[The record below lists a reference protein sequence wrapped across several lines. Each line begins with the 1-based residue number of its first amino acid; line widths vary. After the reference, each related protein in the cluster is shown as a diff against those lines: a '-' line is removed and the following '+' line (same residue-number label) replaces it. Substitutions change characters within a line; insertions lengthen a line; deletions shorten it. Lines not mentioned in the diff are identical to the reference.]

1 MLYIWL
7 VNKTLGIIIK
17 KTPMKKICAII
28 LAMTVSII
36 TYGQVSK
43 TLVDDNKLWSNL
55 FQNSKAG
62 LPPHVMVT
70 NYIKFSADTTIDDKI
85 YKKVLESKDEYQT
98 DYDVIGYIR
107 EDSLK
112 RVYYRD
118 KNEMEK
124 LLYDF
129 GAEVGDSITIGVV
142 GGGIFIM
149 TMALVVEEI
158 DYVLVNNEILKRMRV
173 HPEGFGGGPGEQ
185 WEEQWIEGIG
195 SLCGILSSG
204 TFEFTG
210 AKYDLLCF
218 FENDALIY
226 SNPEYED
233 CFYNTVGIGE
243 IETNR
248 FGVEIIPNPVASSSI
263 MKIHS
268 EFNNDLLIEIFTLH
282 GVKIRTM
289 HPGKSSIVLRN
300 EDYVSGI
307 YIFKVTKRGA
317 EYTTGKFVV
326 K

>member
-1 MLYIWL
+1 
-7 VNKTLGIIIK
+7 
-17 KTPMKKICAII
+17 MKKICAII

-55 FQNSKAG
+55 WQTGAG
-62 LPPHVMVT
+62 PPPHGMVT

-98 DYDVIGYIR
+98 DYAVIGYIR

-129 GAEVGDSITIGVV
+129 GAKVGDSITIGTMTLVV
-142 GGGIFIM
+142 GK
-149 TMALVVEEI
+149 I
-158 DYVLVNNEILKRMRV
+158 DYILINNEILKRMKV
-173 HPEGFGGGPGEQ
+173 YPEGFGGEPG
-185 WEEQWIEGIG
+185 EQWIEGIG

-210 AKYDLLCF
+210 AKHDLLCF
-218 FENDALIY
+218 FENEALIY
-226 SNPEYED
+226 SNPEFED
-233 CFYNTVGIGE
+233 CFYNTLGIGE

-263 MKIHS
+263 MKIHG
-268 EFNNDLLIEIFTLH
+268 EFNNDLMIEIFTLH
-282 GVKIRTM
+282 GIKIRTI

-300 EDYVSGI
+300 EDYVPGI
-307 YIFKVTKRGA
+307 YIFKVIKRGA

>member
-1 MLYIWL
+1 
-7 VNKTLGIIIK
+7 
-17 KTPMKKICAII
+17 MKKICAII

-55 FQNSKAG
+55 WQTG
-62 LPPHVMVT
+62 GGPPPHGMVT

-98 DYDVIGYIR
+98 DFAVIGYIR

-112 RVYYRD
+112 KVYYRD

-129 GAEVGDSITIGVV
+129 GAEVGDSIFIGTMTLVV
-142 GGGIFIM
+142 GK
-149 TMALVVEEI
+149 I
-158 DYVLVNNEILKRMRV
+158 DYILINNEILKRMKV
-173 HPEGFGGGPGEQ
+173 YLVGLDGGPG
-185 WEEQWIEGIG
+185 EQWIEGIG

-218 FENDALIY
+218 FENEALIY
-226 SNPEYED
+226 SNPEFED
-233 CFYNTVGIGE
+233 CFYNTLGIGE

-263 MKIHS
+263 MKIHG
-268 EFNNDLLIEIFTLH
+268 EFNNDLMIEIFTLD
-282 GVKIRTM
+282 GIKIRTI

-300 EDYVSGI
+300 EDYVPGI